1 MGENTIDVNDQSFK
15 AEVIDSDVPVLV
27 DFWAEWCGPCKMI
40 APMLDEFAAEYAGK
54 VKVCKLDVEQGPQT
68 ASEYGVMNIPTIMLF
83 KGGEVKDKVIG
94 VVSKGDLASRISEH
108 I

>member
-1 MGENTIDVNDQSFK
+1 MGKNTINVSDQTFK
-15 AEVIDSDVPVLV
+15 AEVLESEVPVLV

-40 APMLDEFAAEYAGK
+40 APMIDEFAAENAGK
-54 VKVCKLDVEQGPQT
+54 IKVCKLDVEQGPQT
-68 ASEYGVMNIPTIMLF
+68 ASEYGVMNIPTIMFF

-94 VVSKGDLASRISEH
+94 VVSKGDLTARISEH

>member
-1 MGENTIDVNDQSFK
+1 MGGNTLNINDQSFK
-15 AEVIDSDVPVLV
+15 AEVLESDLPVLV

-40 APMLDEFAAEYAGK
+40 APVIDDFAAEYAGK

-83 KGGEVKDKVIG
+83 KNGEVKDKVIG
-94 VVSKGDLASRISEH
+94 VVSKGDLSARISEH